1 MNEVTTVAD
10 LTLDERAVFVTAC
23 ELDAQDRVFSPRPEF
38 IPACERLRQL
48 GWLRATSTTEALI
61 FDLTDEA
68 RVADRSSRL
77 METAAEAT
85 N

>member
-1 MNEVTTVAD
+1 MNEVTTIDD
-10 LTLDERAVFVTAC
+10 LTPDERAVFITAC
-23 ELDAQDRVFSPRPEF
+23 ELDAQDRAFSPRPEYL
-38 IPACERLRQL
+38 PECERLRQL
-48 GWLRATSTTEALI
+48 GWLRVTSTEDALI

>member
-1 MNEVTTVAD
+1 MNKDGLRTRGWSRR
-10 LTLDERAVFVTAC
+10 LIPQPCYRRLC
-23 ELDAQDRVFSPRPEF
+23 EY
-38 IPACERLRQL
+38 LRQL
-48 GWLRATSTTEALI
+48 GWLHATSTTEALI